1 MRHRA
6 NREGRALDK
15 TGKWREFW
23 GTMRMVAITFLLV
36 GWSAYFYESCTGL
49 TVATRR
55 SLGRPSTAENL
66 RSTLDT
72 AWGFTIFGFP
82 LLVLSE
88 IMRRQNPRG

>member
-6 NREGRALDK
+6 EQEGRAMDK
-15 TGKWREFW
+15 RGKWREFW
-23 GTMRMVAITFLLV
+23 GKMRMVAITFLLV
-36 GWSAYFYESCTGL
+36 GWSAYVFESCTGL
-49 TVATRR
+49 TVATHR
-55 SLGRPSTAENL
+55 SEGRLSSAENL

-88 IMRRQNPRG
+88 IMRRQNP